1 MERSEVGRIE
11 ASLTHRQES
20 VMLRPVLTI
29 LSIASFIGSAAPA
42 QTTTRVSVD
51 SSGAQGNNYSGT
63 YGDAISA
70 DGRFV
75 AFGSGAT
82 NLVAGGSPL
91 QWEIFRHDNAT
102 GATALVSVDAA
113 GTPGPAGSFYPSISA
128 DGSVVAF
135 ESDSGFG
142 TGDSNG
148 RTDIFVHDFTNG
160 VTALMSLSPNGTQW
174 ADACHNAAISGDGR
188 FVAFHKLH
196 PTTMYHF
203 RTDVYVRDRVA
214 GTTAVVNVNTSG
226 VQTGG
231 TYSSDPSISFDGRY
245 IAFASTATDLVS
257 GDTNASYDIF
267 VRDMQLGATV
277 RASVDSLGNQGNDDS
292 LDPSISSDGRFVA
305 FSSTATNLVPGD
317 VNGHADVFVHDL
329 VSGATVLASVD
340 SNGAQ
345 ANADCLNP
353 SLSADGRFVS
363 FHSTA
368 SNLVPGD
375 TNNVD
380 DVFVRDLLLGT
391 TTCASIGLA
400 NAPANGA
407 SDRAS
412 ISADGR
418 FISFVSFASNLVAGD
433 TNGTYDVFVRDR
445 GRASAFAPLCFG
457 DGTAGACPCSNAG
470 AAGNGCE
477 NSAATGGALLTASG
491 VASLAA
497 DAVQLHAS
505 GELPTALSIV
515 LQGSSVVAPT
525 TFGDGLRCAGG
536 ALKRLYVEHA
546 SGGAIGA
553 PQSGD
558 PSVSARSAALGDT
571 IPLGATRIYQ
581 VYYRDSNL
589 AFCAGGFNA
598 TNAIA
603 IAWGS

>member
-1 MERSEVGRIE
+1 
-11 ASLTHRQES
+11 
-20 VMLRPVLTI
+20 
-29 LSIASFIGSAAPA
+29 
-42 QTTTRVSVD
+42 VSVD
-51 SSGAQGNNYSGT
+51 SNGAQGNNYSGT

-70 DGRFV
+70 AGRFV

-82 NLVAGGSPL
+82 NLVPGGSPL
-91 QWEIFRHDNAT
+91 QWELFRHDQLT
-102 GATALVSVDAA
+102 GATVMISVDSS

-148 RTDIFVHDFTNG
+148 RTDIFVHDFATG
-160 VTALMSLSPNGTQW
+160 TTSLMSLSSSGVQR
-174 ADACHNAAISGDGR
+174 ADPCHSAAISGDGR
-188 FVAFHKLH
+188 FVAFHKIH
-196 PTTMYHF
+196 ATTMYHH
-203 RTDVYVRDRVA
+203 RTDVYVRDRQA

-226 VQTGG
+226 VQTTG
-231 TYSSDPSISFDGRY
+231 TYSSDPSISFDGRF

-267 VRDMQLGATV
+267 VRDMQLGVNV
-277 RASVDSLGNQGNDDS
+277 RASVDSLGNEGDDDS

-305 FSSTATNLVPGD
+305 FSSVATNLVSTD
-317 VNGHADVFVHDL
+317 VNGHADVFVHDML
-329 VSGATVLASVD
+329 TGATVLASVD

-368 SNLVPGD
+368 SNLVLGD
-375 TNNVD
+375 TNNAD

-400 NAPANGA
+400 DAPANGA
-407 SDRAS
+407 SDRAA
-412 ISADGR
+412 ISVDGR
-418 FISFVSFASNLVAGD
+418 FISFVSFASSLVAGD

-445 GRASAFAPLCFG
+445 GPASAFAPLCFG
-457 DGTAGACPCSNAG
+457 DGTGGACPCSNDG

-477 NSAATGGALLTASG
+477 NSAATGGALLAASG
-491 VASLAA
+491 VASLSA
-497 DAVQLHAS
+497 DAVLLSAS

-536 ALKRLYVEHA
+536 ALKRLYTYHA
-546 SGGAIGA
+546 SGGTITA

-558 PSVSARSAALGDT
+558 PSISARSAALGDT
-571 IPLGATRIYQ
+571 IPLGETRIYQ

-603 IAWGS
+603 VAWGS